1 MRFRLARLNAPA
13 AKRWVALVGF
23 GVLLLLVL
31 NPELL
36 SGILLVDMIGID
48 VFVLLL
54 VIQFRQH
61 WAAFDTWVLH
71 LLCSRIRSLFTGG

>member
-1 MRFRLARLNAPA
+1 MRFLLARLNSPA
-13 AKRWVALVGF
+13 AKRWAALILF
-23 GVLLLLVL
+23 GTALLFVL

-54 VIQFRQH
+54 TLQLRHH

-71 LLCSRIRSLFTGG
+71 PLCSRIRGLFTGR

>member
-1 MRFRLARLNAPA
+1 MRFLLARLNSPA
-13 AKRWVALVGF
+13 TKRWAAALGF
-23 GVLLLLVL
+23 GVLLLFVL

-71 LLCSRIRSLFTGG
+71 PLCSRIRSLFTGR

>member
-1 MRFRLARLNAPA
+1 MRFLLARLNAPA

-54 VIQFRQH
+54 VVQFRHH

-71 LLCSRIRSLFTGG
+71 PLYSRIRSLFTGR

>member
-1 MRFRLARLNAPA
+1 MRFLLAGLNSPA
-13 AKRWVALVGF
+13 AKRWAALIGF
-23 GVLLLLVL
+23 GTLLLFVL

-48 VFVLLL
+48 VFLLL
-54 VIQFRQH
+54 LAIQFRQY

-71 LLCSRIRSLFTGG
+71 PLCSRIRSLFTGR